1 MREEEIHELSLP
13 APFGPVRLVLVRKG
27 RVFEVRTFE
36 PVEHPDL
43 CVAFLRDVPGFENLD
58 EDSDIAQCFQLST
71 QVRYDKV
78 TLGTLEMRAN
88 SIEELVFILK
98 KAKFRVYNPEAI

>member
-1 MREEEIHELSLP
+1 MREEEIHELTLSSP
-13 APFGPVRLVLVRKG
+13 AGPLRLVLVRKG

-36 PVEHPDL
+36 PVELPDL
-43 CVAFLRDVPGFENLD
+43 CVAFLPDVPGFENLD
-58 EDSDIAQCFQLST
+58 ETSDVVQCFGLST

-88 SIEELVFILK
+88 SIEELVFVLK

>member
-1 MREEEIHELSLP
+1 MREEEIHELTLS
-13 APFGPVRLVLVRKG
+13 APFGHVRLDLVRKG

-43 CVAFLRDVPGFENLD
+43 CVAFLHDVPGFENLD
-58 EDSDIAQCFQLST
+58 KTSDVAQCFNLST
-71 QVRYDKV
+71 QVRYDNV

-88 SIEELVFILK
+88 SIEELVFVLK